1 MPRGTR
7 AVPDNVKLLY
17 GPYKAPRLKKGD
29 RARCLLKNCLVE
41 IKNWSNARIPW
52 PHGVPVGKRGH
63 PSHLVDKEL
72 ARAIRTEAAVAI
84 RFWWGVSKGV
94 VWRWRK
100 ALGVGL
106 MDAPGTRRVIQL
118 NAQAGADTN
127 HRNAAQRGL
136 PLHELHK
143 VPWWAPPR
151 KARLG
156 LRGKPR

>member
-1 MPRGTR
+1 
-7 AVPDNVKLLY
+7 
-17 GPYKAPRLKKGD
+17 
-29 RARCLLKNCLVE
+29 
-41 IKNWSNARIPW
+41 
-52 PHGVPVGKRGH
+52 
-63 PSHLVDKEL
+63 VDDEL

-94 VWRWRK
+94 LWHWRK
-100 ALGVGL
+100 ALGVAL
-106 MDAPGTRRVIQL
+106 MDAPGTRRVIRL
-118 NAQAGADTN
+118 NAQTGGEVN
-127 HRNAAQRGL
+127 HRRAAEQGL